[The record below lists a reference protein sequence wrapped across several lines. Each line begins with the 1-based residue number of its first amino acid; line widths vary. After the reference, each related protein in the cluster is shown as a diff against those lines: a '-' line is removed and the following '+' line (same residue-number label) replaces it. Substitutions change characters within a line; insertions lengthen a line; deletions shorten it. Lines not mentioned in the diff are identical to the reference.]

1 MDNEKN
7 LEICVIRECLAVLV
21 GLFSIFTVH
30 EYFITR
36 YVPWKSVRQ
45 LLMFFNVKS
54 KFSIFN
60 LLGSR
65 VAFRSSESKENIL
78 DWTKLAKESSKTPF
92 DLRQDRNL
100 HVFSAVSKN
109 YDKEFFKLRRE
120 LPDFQRIDGFKL
132 RIKNDEKWFLTKNT
146 LYKNLI
152 LRTQFRDLLW
162 GVILQYLKFAY
173 K

>member
-1 MDNEKN
+1 MVTFK
-7 LEICVIRECLAVLV
+7 ICVIRECLGVRV

-109 YDKEFFKLRRE
+109 YDKEFFNSGKNYQIFRE
-120 LPDFQRIDGFKL
+120 L
-132 RIKNDEKWFLTKNT
+132 KNPNLVLNT
-146 LYKNLI
+146 IYMECFWRKIRYKNLI
-152 LRTQFRDLLW
+152 LRTQFTDFLW
-162 GVILQYLKFAY
+162 SKSINI
-173 K
+173 

>member
-1 MDNEKN
+1 MVTFK
-7 LEICVIRECLAVLV
+7 ICVIRECLAVRV

-78 DWTKLAKESSKTPF
+78 DWTKLTKESSKTPF

-109 YDKEFFKLRRE
+109 YDKEFFYSGKNYQIFKE
-120 LPDFQRIDGFKL
+120 LTDSNNVKILWKMIFWQNLSFRIWFWEFTFFMGCNLSIFK
-132 RIKNDEKWFLTKNT
+132 IC
-146 LYKNLI
+146 
-152 LRTQFRDLLW
+152 
-162 GVILQYLKFAY
+162 
-173 K
+173 